1 MNDEMRY
8 RSNELLNESDL
19 REVRD
24 ERYPP
29 AHKDLKRNG
38 IALER
43 VRYKY
48 PYIVEVDRQGVW
60 ADRAGCIKKA
70 AVVGWR
76 FEREQKG
83 AKQG

>member
-29 AHKDLKRNG
+29 AHKDLKRKG

-48 PYIVEVDRQGVW
+48 VFI
-60 ADRAGCIKKA
+60 
-70 AVVGWR
+70 
-76 FEREQKG
+76 
-83 AKQG
+83 